1 MAIYKHT
8 VRGSIGGGD
17 IFMFGFH
24 MQRDPDVFAANA
36 QAETAVE
43 AFLAAQAALFTPTV
57 VFDLLITQEI
67 EEGTG
72 TVVAVAET
80 TLGQAGTSPDAQ
92 LPAEVA
98 VCVSIKALVGVVAG
112 RFYLPAPSRGALT
125 SPGQMVSA
133 LRDDLA
139 DDLKVMF
146 DTMATAGT
154 PMRLGILRSGPK
166 TFVGAGSINVGNVFD
181 SQRRRRNKLLEV
193 RATRA
198 LAI

>member
-1 MAIYKHT
+1 MGIYKHT

-24 MQRDPDVFAANA
+24 MQCEGGAIAVNDNCEGPL
-36 QAETAVE
+36 ET
-43 AFLAAQAALFTPTV
+43 FLAAQAALWTPTV

-67 EEGTG
+67 NEGTG
-72 TVVAVAET
+72 AVLDTAES

-98 VCVSIKALVGVVAG
+98 ICVSIRELAGTVAG

-125 SPGQMVSA
+125 TPGQFTAA

-139 DDLKVMF
+139 DDLA
-146 DTMATAGT
+146 TMWASLAAQTT
-154 PMRLGILRSGPK
+154 PMRLGVYSPTQHVFHAGG
-166 TFVGAGSINVGNVFD
+166 TFNIGNVFD
-181 SQRRRRNKLLEV
+181 SQRRRRNKLVEV
-193 RATRA
+193 RTTRVLPA
-198 LAI
+198 